1 MTANS
6 LHASQITKRKA
17 YVIRKMMQR
26 SKKKKKLVSN
36 MKKRNMQ
43 IVWQSKSD
51 NVRNLKK
58 RTS

>member
-1 MTANS
+1 
-6 LHASQITKRKA
+6 
-17 YVIRKMMQR
+17 MMQR